1 MIRRPAQIVWNN
13 LSYHRCSSFITH
25 G

>member
-1 MIRRPAQIVWNN
+1 MIRRPAPIVWNN
-13 LSYHRCSSFITH
+13 LSYHWCSSFITH